1 MVHTATRTDLAAIL
15 RQFIEASVIGNGS
28 AVGALVTE
36 GVTGWT
42 PTLTVSSRREL
53 LEAVEERNGAFAA
66 VDVRIGAV
74 DVLPDKA
81 IAEWRLSALFNGDL
95 EIDGITIPATGRA
108 LALTGATFAEF
119 DGARIKSF
127 RHYFDDAALIEQ
139 LLDV

>member
-1 MVHTATRTDLAAIL
+1 MRRPADGGEIPMVDTASRTDLAAIL

-53 LEAVEERNGAFAA
+53 LEAVEERDGAFAA

-74 DVLPDKA
+74 DVLPNKA
-81 IAEWRLSALFNGDL
+81 IAEWRLSALCNGDI
-95 EIDGITIPATGRA
+95 EIDGATVPAKVHAFG
-108 LALTGATFAEF
+108 LT
-119 DGARIKSF
+119 
-127 RHYFDDAALIEQ
+127 
-139 LLDV
+139 